1 MYALS
6 DDFLRELIDPGAGCS
21 VEYCLIGI
29 EGPYLGERS
38 HREAISL
45 AMERFLADCED
56 AWQDASR
63 ATARPVPASR
73 VLELPEAVLQGK
85 SIPNPPGTLGS
96 PIPYWYAFLC
106 PPHGCRLT
114 AQDFLRV
121 NAALFPNGTK
131 PLLAFE
137 WSADWSSYFEDG
149 AEWWGTLCVSIYDES
164 LGRFVVLM
172 ASDTD

>member
-29 EGPYLGERS
+29 EGLYLGERS

-85 SIPNPPGTLGS
+85 LPAHGTGLSARQRRPLSERHETAAG
-96 PIPYWYAFLC
+96 FRMV
-106 PPHGCRLT
+106 GRL
-114 AQDFLRV
+114 
-121 NAALFPNGTK
+121 
-131 PLLAFE
+131 
-137 WSADWSSYFEDG
+137 
-149 AEWWGTLCVSIYDES
+149 
-164 LGRFVVLM
+164 VVVF
-172 ASDTD
+172 